1 MGVLSALPDSRLASD
16 AFEGSQALQGLLCRG
31 LADVRSGFFRGFGE
45 SPPLQISESLVI
57 SSSIWSRLPG
67 GSEVTAGQLM
77 GETSRGWKT
86 GTQEREQGK
95 AANGSRLTGP
105 FWVRKLR

>member
-1 MGVLSALPDSRLASD
+1 MLGQGSFEDLA
-16 AFEGSQALQGLLCRG
+16 R
-31 LADVRSGFFRGFGE
+31 
-45 SPPLQISESLVI
+45 PPSTPQISESRVI